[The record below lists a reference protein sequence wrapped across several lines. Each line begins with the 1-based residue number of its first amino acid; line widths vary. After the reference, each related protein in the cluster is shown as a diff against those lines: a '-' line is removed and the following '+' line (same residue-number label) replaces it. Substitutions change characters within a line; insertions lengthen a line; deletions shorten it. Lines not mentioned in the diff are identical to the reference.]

1 MPTPTKGPRLGGSP
15 AHERLMLANLATS
28 LFEDGRIT
36 TTEAKAKRL
45 RPVAEKLVTF
55 AKRGDL
61 HARRQVMTVIR
72 DKDVVHHL
80 FAEIGP
86 RYENRPGG
94 YTRIVKVGP
103 RKGDNAPMAVIELVE
118 AQTVAQQ
125 AVGEA
130 ERARGTRFAGA
141 SAVGAGAA
149 SAAGEGT
156 ADALESADDVQVGEN
171 EGETTG
177 PGGDTSPAVVAGAE
191 GVDEAQEIVTD
202 VFNPDGER
210 QDDGDVTPEPTAET
224 LAVVDDPTLSPDV
237 AAAAAAEVEA
247 AELGDAATAGTD
259 APGGEPEVDPK

>member
-28 LFEDGRIT
+28 LFEHGRIT

-45 RPVAEKLVTF
+45 RPYAEKLVTF

-118 AQTVAQQ
+118 ALTVAQQ

-141 SAVGAGAA
+141 SAAGAGAA
-149 SAAGEGT
+149 SAAGEVT
-156 ADALESADDVQVGEN
+156 ADVTEPGLVDTDV
-171 EGETTG
+171 TTG
-177 PGGDTSPAVVAGAE
+177 PGGDTSPAVVADAE
-191 GVDEAQEIVTD
+191 GLEEGQAVVTD

-210 QDDGDVTPEPTAET
+210 QDDADVTPEPTAEN

-247 AELGDAATAGTD
+247 AELGDAATAGTH
-259 APGGEPEVDPK
+259 APGGEPEVDPT

>member
-28 LFEDGRIT
+28 LFEHGRST

-45 RPVAEKLVTF
+45 RPLAEKLVTF

-61 HARRQVMTVIR
+61 HARRQVMTLIR

-86 RYENRPGG
+86 RFENRPGG
-94 YTRIVKVGP
+94 YTRITKVGP

-118 AQTVAQQ
+118 ALTVAQQ

-130 ERARGTRFAGA
+130 ERARGTRFAG
-141 SAVGAGAA
+141 SAGTGAPAGAAGVGAA
-149 SAAGEGT
+149 SAA
-156 ADALESADDVQVGEN
+156 
-171 EGETTG
+171 
-177 PGGDTSPAVVAGAE
+177 GGDTSPAVTE
-191 GVDEAQEIVTD
+191 GVIDDEAQEVVTD

-210 QDDGDVTPEPTAET
+210 QDDGDVTPEPTAVNT
-224 LAVVDDPTLSPDV
+224 AVVD
-237 AAAAAAEVEA
+237 
-247 AELGDAATAGTD
+247 
-259 APGGEPEVDPK
+259 